1 MEQFKLEL
9 RRALEFVR
17 QSEHLVQSHTRPE
30 DPVLFL
36 PDDAALY
43 FLADRLNP
51 TRFDLF
57 FTMVVDK
64 YRKEAWEAIKR
75 TQPLVV
81 LETSGFR
88 FYRDELQLGQLLEF
102 LKGRY
107 ALDQQ
112 IDNFLVLRYEG
123 PTRSRLRSIPSSQWT
138 ATASVMGEHAA
149 KAIDRDRSTRWIS
162 RGGQQPGMWFQVDLG
177 WPHAIRRLS
186 HVTGSWRYRGRS
198 AWRFLR
204 TASAGRRSR
213 LLKSGGGI
221 GWGCSGAQS

>member
-102 LKGRY
+102 LKERY
-107 ALDQQ
+107 
-112 IDNFLVLRYEG
+112 R
-123 PTRSRLRSIPSSQWT
+123 WT
-138 ATASVMGEHAA
+138 S
-149 KAIDRDRSTRWIS
+149 RSTTSSFFAMRARPGAASARFHPRSGPQRPASWGSTPRRRLTGIARLDGSAGVVSNPECGFRWI
-162 RGGQQPGMWFQVDLG
+162 WV
-177 WPHAIRRLS
+177 
-186 HVTGSWRYRGRS
+186 GR
-198 AWRFLR
+198 
-204 TASAGRRSR
+204 TP
-213 LLKSGGGI
+213 SGG
-221 GWGCSGAQS
+221 SLM